1 MSNVSKL
8 NHLIHFILGMISSKY
23 QIIIPLFLIYQLIDG
38 YKFKYKVKRKGKK
51 TDDLPL
57 DLLFFAIGEIFTRY
71 L

>member
-23 QIIIPLFLIYQLIDG
+23 QIIIPLILIYQIIDG

-51 TDDLPL
+51 QM
-57 DLLFFAIGEIFTRY
+57 IY
-71 L
+71 H